1 MYVDI
6 WDGEWNEFQNKV
18 IELATFWVRL
28 MYDNQ
33 QAFMIERHIEEIRQN
48 AQEDPPRPWSEK
60 TTHKFKTMPI
70 PFLRKL
76 QKPSDKPFHYFLT
89 HPCIILMNI
98 IHRFQHVECQC
109 MQNKVE
115 ELLFNYHAQINKYD
129 KTMAI
134 EYRRKNEI
142 TKRYTE
148 IGFTDYFDNTRER
161 RKRLLQRFK
170 EYSRVNES
178 VVVAARQYVE
188 TYDDDIGLVPAVIP
202 DPLPLPSPRPIDFEP
217 GVYGPTV
224 QEQKNN
230 FDVPVKEKGYR
241 ERLRNIN
248 LY

>member
-6 WDGEWNEFQNKV
+6 WDGEWDEFRNKV

-33 QAFMIERHIEEIRQN
+33 QAFMIERYIEEIRQN
-48 AQEDPPRPWSEK
+48 ARLDPPEPWTAK
-60 TTHKFKTMPI
+60 TTHKFKNMPI

-98 IHRFQHVECQC
+98 IHRFQSVQCQC
-109 MQNKVE
+109 MQNKIE
-115 ELLFNYHAQINKYD
+115 ELLFNYHAEINKYD

-142 TKRYTE
+142 TNRYTE

-161 RKRLLQRFK
+161 RKRLSKRFK

-178 VVVAARQYVE
+178 VVKFATQYVK
-188 TYDDDIGLVPAVIP
+188 TYDMDITREEPVIP
-202 DPLPLPSPRPIDFEP
+202 PALPLPPPRRIDFEP

-230 FDVPVKEKGYR
+230 FNVPVQGLGYR
-241 ERLRNIN
+241 QRLSNIN